1 MNINSDYEEFNRLI
15 GQYDS
20 LSHKRAPDLRDC
32 SKMWRGYTPDHYLWN
47 VYRTFHIKGVNV
59 FVDFKEFVNTSG
71 DLPFDEF
78 IGELWA
84 AYREAAQVSRRTKGK
99 GCLSL
104 EGLFVDLFMDSHDLH
119 GRAERSRVT
128 KLFYVFLAGQCG
140 GHVAEWE
147 TFHHLSELSDVVV
160 YWAPAED
167 ESKDIDLYVAS
178 ASDPSARPIAVSVK
192 NFKAFNAGTIEK
204 YRSQG
209 RTKPE
214 LYVNNTLDHYD
225 IPPKGGPRLWGAHEI
240 QDTVDDLLGQ

>member
-1 MNINSDYEEFNRLI
+1 MNTTQDYEEFNRLI
-15 GQYDS
+15 EQYDS
-20 LSHKRAPDLRDC
+20 LSQKRDPDLRDC
-32 SKMWRGYTPDHYLWN
+32 AKMWRGYTPKHYLYN
-47 VYRTFHIKGVNV
+47 VYHVFYLNGVNV
-59 FVDFKEFVNTSG
+59 FIDFKEFVSTSA

-78 IGELWA
+78 VGELWR
-84 AYREAAQVSRRTKGK
+84 AYREAAKVSRRTRAGER
-99 GCLSL
+99 LSL
-104 EGLFVDLFMDSHDLH
+104 EELFVDMFMDSHSLH
-119 GRAERSRVT
+119 GMAERSRVT

-147 TFHHLSELSDVVV
+147 TFHHLSGLSDVVV

-225 IPPKGGPRLWGAHEI
+225 IPSKGGPRLWGAHEI